1 MQYKTNKSVVLFFCG
16 VRVQQGRQSTHED
29 FTLAS
34 APAES
39 RDFATC
45 SAPAC
50 AAIIKGVQLEPI
62 DRSSGVSLVD
72 GDALEAAAAPLLC
85 RLPL

>member
-1 MQYKTNKSVVLFFCG
+1 MQHKRNKFSLFFCG

-29 FTLAS
+29 LTLGS

-39 RDFATC
+39 RDFTTW

-62 DRSSGVSLVD
+62 DCSRVVSLMD
-72 GDALEAAAAPLLC
+72 GDALQ
-85 RLPL
+85 RRYYKG